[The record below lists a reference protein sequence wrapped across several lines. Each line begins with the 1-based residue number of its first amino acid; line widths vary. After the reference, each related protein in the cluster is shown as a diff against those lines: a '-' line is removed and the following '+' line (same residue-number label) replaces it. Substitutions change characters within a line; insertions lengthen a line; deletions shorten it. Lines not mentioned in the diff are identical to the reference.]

1 MAADFKKVK
10 PRKGLIVRFPRSY
23 AILPEAGGTVPW
35 IGPEGR
41 YWRRRAST
49 GDVVFIQEQ
58 EVFVGLD
65 SGKDTDYSGVTK
77 VRKEK
82 EAK

>member
-49 GDVVFIQEQ
+49 GDVNIIEDQKMV
-58 EVFVGLD
+58 VGID
-65 SGKDTDYSGVTK
+65 TGKDSDYSGVTK